1 MFDFI
6 RNHQMNIMLVLCAA
20 CATMTV
26 MLFLTKFLS
35 KKRKWILIGM
45 EIIAT
50 LLLFFDRFAYI
61 YAGNPTFTG
70 YIMVRLANFMVFSL
84 TSAIVLTFNFYLI
97 DLLRNEGKL
106 SVIPRRLIITGFV
119 SLVGILVVIISTF
132 SGFYYYFDS
141 QNLYHR
147 GPGFLLC
154 YVVPVICPLIQYTVI
169 FQYRKCFSKFIYTA
183 LSLYIFVPILVGVI
197 QIFAY
202 GISIVN
208 MAMVLVSVSLYF
220 FTYLDV
226 NAAIEKAHIIE
237 IESFKTEQKRMQS
250 IFSQLALAFA
260 NTHNLSENAAQIARE
275 IAKRSG
281 KSEDDC
287 DKVYYSALLYNAG
300 HEALSCIKDYPF
312 LSETALYV
320 GKDYDESIPVFS
332 RIITV
337 AIDYDKMIHDPSI
350 PPFFVRDH
358 FLREGGRKYD
368 PVFSNI
374 AVHILDEGTKN
385 GSFETYSHKLET
397 ELICK
402 EYRENVSTGITLEK
416 NIKNISFNS
425 IPLEK
430 DKSFSAPSII
440 LFDSYDKQV
449 QTTQESINSNKY
461 LEYGE
466 VWFDAHVISTGVRNI
481 EIRNITDS
489 PKDGKEGSYKITV
502 CRYED
507 HLLLKLLSAQKAFE
521 VIVALPSASK
531 SAYLSITG
539 ENACISNIKVEQT
552 EQISQENDIPRIAEK
567 LNFIDRIE
575 SDIPNVQIVKPLEA
589 FTKGVEISDKMNLF
603 FHAQSLPDA
612 NLIWHCPYII
622 LYYSDDKKVYGKD
635 YREYA
640 MIKYDGETNDS
651 SEFAENSLIM
661 KKTETFKNW
670 EEWELQNKA
679 GYESQIEFFKNG
691 NEITLRTQNKG
702 IFIQNTTKLK
712 DGTKEVY
719 VALSGDQVALTD
731 IRIR

>member
-6 RNHQMNIMLVLCAA
+6 RNHQMNIMLILCAA
-20 CATMTV
+20 CATMTI

-35 KKRKWILIGM
+35 KKRKSILISL

-50 LLLFFDRFAYI
+50 LLLFFDRLAYI
-61 YAGNPTFTG
+61 FSGDSSFTG

-84 TSAIVLTFNFYLI
+84 TCAVVFCFNLYLI
-97 DLLRNEGKL
+97 DLLHNEGNLPVTLK
-106 SVIPRRLIITGFV
+106 RLTITGFV
-119 SLVGILVVIISTF
+119 SLAGILAEIVSTF

-141 QNLYHR
+141 QNVYHR

-154 YVVPVICPLIQYTVI
+154 YVVPVICPLIQYSVI
-169 FQYRKCFSKFIYTA
+169 FQYRKSFSKFIYTA
-183 LSLYIFVPILVGVI
+183 LSLYIFVPIITGLI

-208 MAMVLVSVSLYF
+208 MSMVLVSVSLYF
-220 FTYLDV
+220 FNYLDV
-226 NAAIEKAHIIE
+226 NEAVEKAHKIE
-237 IESFKTEQKRMQS
+237 IQSFKTEQKRMQS

-260 NTHNLSENAAQIARE
+260 NSQNLSEYTAQVARE
-275 IAKRSG
+275 IAERAG

-312 LSETALYV
+312 LSETALYI
-320 GKDYDESIPVFS
+320 GKNYDESHPVYS

-337 AIDYDKMIHDPSI
+337 AADYDKMIHDPSV
-350 PPFFVRDH
+350 PPFFVRDY
-358 FLREGGRKYD
+358 FLREAGRKYD

-374 AVHILDEGTKN
+374 AVHILDAGTSSGK
-385 GSFETYSHKLET
+385 FEQRTHKMET

-402 EYRENVSTGITLEK
+402 DYRETVSSGIVVERNVTNIT
-416 NIKNISFNS
+416 FNS

-430 DKSFSAPSII
+430 DKAFSAPSII

-466 VWFDAHVISTGVRNI
+466 VWFDAHIISTGARNM
-481 EIRNITDS
+481 EIRNVTDS
-489 PKDGKEGSYKITV
+489 PKNGKEGSFEITV

-507 HLLLKLLSAQKAFE
+507 HLLLKLLSAQKYFE

-531 SAYLSITG
+531 SAYISITG
-539 ENACISNIKVEQT
+539 ENVCITNIKIDQT
-552 EQISQENDIPRIAEK
+552 QLVTQENDIPRIAEK

-575 SDIPNVQIVKPLEA
+575 SDIPNVQIVKPLGG
-589 FTKGVEISDKMNLF
+589 FTKGIEITDKMNLF

-612 NLIWHCPYII
+612 NLIWHCPYIL
-622 LYYSDDKKVYGKD
+622 LYYSDDKKVYGKN

-640 MIKYDGETNDS
+640 LIKYDGESNDS
-651 SEFAENSLIM
+651 NRFAENSFIM
-661 KKTETFKNW
+661 KKTDNFKNW
-670 EEWELQNKA
+670 EEWELQNKT

-691 NEITLRTQNKG
+691 NEVTLRTQNKG
-702 IFIQNTTKLK
+702 IFIQNTSKIK
-712 DGTKEVY
+712 DGSKEIY

>member
-119 SLVGILVVIISTF
+119 SLVGILVVIVSTF

-154 YVVPVICPLIQYTVI
+154 YVIPVICPLIQYTVI

-226 NAAIEKAHIIE
+226 NAAVEKAHNIE
-237 IESFKTEQKRMQS
+237 IQTFKSEQKRMQT
-250 IFSQLALAFA
+250 IFSELALAFA
-260 NTHNLSENAAQIARE
+260 NSQNLSENTAQIAKE
-275 IAKRSG
+275 IAERAG
-281 KSEDDC
+281 KSEEDC
-287 DKVYYSALLYNAG
+287 NKVYYSALLYNAG
-300 HEALSCIKDYPF
+300 YEALSRIKDYPF

-320 GKDYDESIPVFS
+320 GKDYDESIPLFS

-337 AIDYDKMIHDPSI
+337 AVDYDKMIHDPSV

-358 FLREGGRKYD
+358 FLREASRKYD

-416 NIKNISFNS
+416 NIKNISFDFL
-425 IPLEK
+425 PLDK

-466 VWFDAHVISTGVRNI
+466 VWFDAHVISTGARNI
-481 EIRNITDS
+481 EIRNTTDS

-622 LYYSDDKKVYGKD
+622 LYYSDDKKVYGKN

-691 NEITLRTQNKG
+691 NEVTLRTQNKG
-702 IFIQNTTKLK
+702 IFIQNTSKIK
-712 DGTKEVY
+712 DGTKEIY